1 MKNEIRQEIKS
12 RRKNQL
18 QINDHV
24 VIKNLV
30 DEKMSTK
37 ELIVNRGLNRRFV
50 ENKVKNDRTLK
61 NQAYQL

>member
-12 RRKNQL
+12 KRKNQL

-30 DEKMSTK
+30 DEMMGTK
-37 ELIVNRGLNRRFV
+37 ELIVNRGLNRRLV
-50 ENKVKNDRTLK
+50 
-61 NQAYQL
+61 